1 MSAQLK
7 GCASPLWM
15 AVLSETTAAI
25 VPATVMKRERPM
37 RMRHIATP
45 VHHFR
50 PRAAAERVRR
60 VSQIH
65 MTAGIVL
72 EGVSRVSRVTAEETY
87 TASGVPHR
95 ALMIVNRSSKTGIAN
110 EKMKTRI
117 PVPTTHELPY
127 QPLTSQSIT
136 RQLTARLS
144 NAAMCLQSGVQC
156 SEVPLQRHTWRE
168 YVCTRWLRRAIQVE
182 QYRSRPASS
191 TVQRILGRGYRCT

>member
-1 MSAQLK
+1 
-7 GCASPLWM
+7 M

-50 PRAAAERVRR
+50 PRADDERVRR

-72 EGVSRVSRVTAEETY
+72 EGVSRVSRVPAEETY

-117 PVPTTHELPY
+117 PVPTTHELSY
-127 QPLTSQSIT
+127 QPLNLPIDHTPTYSQ
-136 RQLTARLS
+136 A
-144 NAAMCLQSGVQC
+144 VQC
-156 SEVPLQRHTWRE
+156 CHVFAVRCSVF
-168 YVCTRWLRRAIQVE
+168 
-182 QYRSRPASS
+182 RSALTKTYLAGICMYKMAPTSNP
-191 TVQRILGRGYRCT
+191 GRTIP